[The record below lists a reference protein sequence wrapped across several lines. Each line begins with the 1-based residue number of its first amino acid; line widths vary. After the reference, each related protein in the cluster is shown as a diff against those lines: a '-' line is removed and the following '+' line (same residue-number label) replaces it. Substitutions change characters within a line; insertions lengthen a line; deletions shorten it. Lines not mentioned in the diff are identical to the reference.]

1 MDMNSAVKAFGAL
14 SQETRLKVFRLLVR
28 RGAEGVAAGEIA
40 RLLDIPHN
48 TMSTHLAVLTAA
60 GMVSSRRDG
69 RSIIYS
75 IDLTGIRGLLA
86 FLMEDCCQ
94 GRPELCAPVLDTLLA
109 GDGAEPKHETQDKI
123 GGSFQ

>member
-48 TMSTHLAVLTAA
+48 TLSTHLAVLTAA
-60 GMVSSRRDG
+60 GMVSSRRIG

-94 GRPELCAPVLDTLLA
+94 GRPELCAPVLDRLLSS
-109 GDGAEPKHETQDKI
+109 DGSDMNNETRDKI
-123 GGSFQ
+123 GGSIG

>member
-28 RGAEGVAAGEIA
+28 RGAEGMAAGEIA

-75 IDLTGIRGLLA
+75 IDQTGIRGLLA

-109 GDGAEPKHETQDKI
+109 GDGAERKHETQDKI

>member
-1 MDMNSAVKAFGAL
+1 MDMNSATKAFGAL

-28 RGAEGVAAGEIA
+28 RGGDGMAAGEIA

-48 TMSTHLAVLTAA
+48 TLSTHLAVLTAA

-69 RSIIYS
+69 RSIIYN

-94 GRPELCAPVLDTLLA
+94 GRPELCAPILDTLLS
-109 GDGAEPKHETQDKI
+109 GDGIEPKHETRVADH
-123 GGSFQ
+123 